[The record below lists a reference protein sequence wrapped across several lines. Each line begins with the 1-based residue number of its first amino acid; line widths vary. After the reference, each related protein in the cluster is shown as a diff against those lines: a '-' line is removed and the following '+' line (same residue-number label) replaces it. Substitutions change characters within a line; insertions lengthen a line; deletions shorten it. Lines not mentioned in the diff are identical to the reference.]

1 MISQTSVLA
10 SLRDIDP
17 AGIGLGLVIFIIGG
31 CVAYLAAVLAL
42 TVHELGHFLAR
53 KVLRAPTSAV
63 DIGTGPVLYRWGQ
76 VRWRLLPL
84 QGQNWPKAFCLTGTS
99 RRQKMAVYL
108 SGSGANVIGVAVLL
122 TAYCRAGV
130 QVTSLWF
137 LPWFLAIA
145 FQTLQIANLIPAR
158 RGATVTYGLF
168 IIALWHRMDFLPPD
182 HPCSDPP
189 PETLPGPR

>member
-31 CVAYLAAVLAL
+31 CVAYLAAALAL

-63 DIGTGPVLYRWGQ
+63 DIGTGLVLCRWGQ

-108 SGSGANVIGVAVLL
+108 SGAGANVIGVAVLL
-122 TAYCRAGV
+122 TTYCWANLP
-130 QVTSLWF
+130 VTSLWF
-137 LPWFLAIA
+137 LPWFLTITFQA
-145 FQTLQIANLIPAR
+145 FQIANLIPAR
-158 RGATVTYGLF
+158 HRATVTDGLF
-168 IIALWHRMDFLPPD
+168 LIALWHGMDFLPPG
-182 HPCSDPP
+182 HPCGDPP
-189 PETLPGPR
+189 PKTLPRPR